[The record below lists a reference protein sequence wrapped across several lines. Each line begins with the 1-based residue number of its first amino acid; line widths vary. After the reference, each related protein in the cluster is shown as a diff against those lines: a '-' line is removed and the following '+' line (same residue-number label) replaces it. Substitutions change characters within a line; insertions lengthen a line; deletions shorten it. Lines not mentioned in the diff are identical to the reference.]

1 VAARETAAAG
11 VPAAP
16 ERALEH
22 VRRAQ
27 RDAEEMVAAARAQ
40 VAVADD
46 NYRTAHEAAIVAGW
60 SAATLTGMGYP
71 PARSAGAGSQ
81 RKRTAASRSAFSLS
95 ARTARGRPSHRYV
108 EDSARRR
115 RGRARR
121 DGCGLTAAGLR

>member
-81 RKRTAASRSAFSLS
+81 RKRTAASRSAS
-95 ARTARGRPSHRYV
+95 ASVRELPAADRRTGTSRTQP
-108 EDSARRR
+108 
-115 RGRARR
+115 
-121 DGCGLTAAGLR
+121 DGGVDAPAATVAG

>member
-1 VAARETAAAG
+1 M
-11 VPAAP
+11 PAAQ

-60 SAATLTGMGYP
+60 SAATLTDMGYP

-81 RKRTAASRSAFSLS
+81 RKRTAASRSASASAS
-95 ARTARGRPSHRYV
+95 ARELPAA
-108 EDSARRR
+108 DRRTGTSR
-115 RGRARR
+115 TQP
-121 DGCGLTAAGLR
+121 DGGVDAPAATVAG